1 MTQEISNYSRQSSLW
16 LYDVHFLATASL
28 ILMAVNDLLAFI
40 NFGLISCQVK
50 MPFLHSK
57 RKQEEDLDQPVVS
70 PPRTTRFLSQGI
82 I

>member
-1 MTQEISNYSRQSSLW
+1 MTQEISKKSKVSSLW

-57 RKQEEDLDQPVVS
+57 RKQEEEYESPVQ